1 VPALTRPA
9 PRLPVLGL
17 LWAGTAT
24 LAAPILR
31 RLLRR
36 RAGRGKE
43 NPARLAERE
52 GIDATPRPAGPL
64 LWMHA
69 ASVGETIS
77 ILPVLTVLTSRSP
90 DLHILMTTGTLTSGA
105 LLAERLP
112 AMGLSDRVSHRF
124 APLDVPAWVR
134 RFLDH
139 WRPDAA
145 CFVETE
151 LWPNQLHACRK
162 RGIPLFLLNG
172 RLSEGS
178 TIGWRRAP
186 GFARYLLQSFQH
198 VQARTPLDAERF
210 RSLGACRVDNPGDLK
225 LAAPDLPADQDEL
238 DRLRRVL
245 GDRPVWLAA
254 STHPGEEALIATVH
268 RRLVLEQPGLLTLIV
283 PRHPDRGAS
292 IAAELGA
299 PRRSAG
305 EDPPAGGGLWI
316 ADTLGELGLWFRL
329 ASVVFVGRSLIAPG
343 GGQNPLE
350 PARLGCAM
358 AVGPYT
364 GNFIDHVA
372 MLREAGGLEEVA
384 DVDGLTR
391 FVADM
396 LGDATVREA
405 MADRAA
411 EVARAHGGLPD
422 LTAGRLLD
430 LLRRD

>member
-1 VPALTRPA
+1 
-9 PRLPVLGL
+9 
-17 LWAGTAT
+17 
-24 LAAPILR
+24 
-31 RLLRR
+31 
-36 RAGRGKE
+36 
-43 NPARLAERE
+43 
-52 GIDATPRPAGPL
+52 
-64 LWMHA
+64 MHA